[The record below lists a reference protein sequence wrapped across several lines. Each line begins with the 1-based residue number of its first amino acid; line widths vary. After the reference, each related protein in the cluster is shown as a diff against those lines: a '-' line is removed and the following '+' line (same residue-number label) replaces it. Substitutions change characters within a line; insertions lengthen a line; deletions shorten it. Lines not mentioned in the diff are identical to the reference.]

1 MHSGATGLIP
11 DDSKEEH
18 TEASPSLTESGV
30 FGGGGGGNC
39 VNFFPK

>member
-30 FGGGGGGNC
+30 FGGGR
-39 VNFFPK
+39 